1 MIGLIITIHVI
12 ICILLIVLILIQ
24 AGRGGGLVDSFSS
37 VESMFGTKTPAF
49 LTRTTTILSVLF
61 FITCV
66 SLALLSV
73 RQSRSLMKD
82 IKAEEPKAAQA
93 PVKATP
99 GGTVE
104 KTVPAQEA
112 PETPKTQNK

>member
-1 MIGLIITIHVI
+1 MTIHII

-49 LTRTTTILSVLF
+49 LTRTTTILSILF

-73 RQSRSLMKD
+73 KQSRSLMKD
-82 IKAEEPKAAQA
+82 IKVTEQQLPQAAQETNKQQ
-93 PVKATP
+93 PVT
-99 GGTVE
+99 
-104 KTVPAQEA
+104 QEV
-112 PETPKTQNK
+112 PKTQTDK